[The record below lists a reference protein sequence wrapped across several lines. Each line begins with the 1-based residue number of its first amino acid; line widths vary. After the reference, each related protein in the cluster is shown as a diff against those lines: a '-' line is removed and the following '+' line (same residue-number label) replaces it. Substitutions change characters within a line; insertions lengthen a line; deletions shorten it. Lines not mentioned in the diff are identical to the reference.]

1 MRLYS
6 LLAACGLLLSLPGSA
21 PALHDIVPLPKH
33 AHAGVHL
40 SVAEAKDGE
49 LVVKIGLED
58 KQLRFP
64 VGGVS
69 VAVYEKGPDGKARV
83 VAQFSPAVR
92 QKDGL
97 TQTHFTVQRKHALN
111 TTIGLDTEAPW
122 PGGLRVTF
130 ALADFVDFG
139 KDVPDVARAELL
151 PFTLSKEDA
160 SAVEPGKKVRPHR
173 AP

>member
-1 MRLYS
+1 MRLPS
-6 LLAACGLLLSLPGSA
+6 LLAACGLLLALPGDA
-21 PALHDIVPLPKH
+21 PALHDVVPLPRH

-40 SVAEAKDGE
+40 SAAEGKDGE
-49 LVVKIGLED
+49 LVVDLGLADE
-58 KQLRFP
+58 QLRFP

-69 VAVYEKGPDGKARV
+69 VTVYEKGPDGKARV
-83 VAQFSPAVR
+83 VARFSPAVR

-97 TQTHFTVQRKHALN
+97 TRTHFTLQRKHALN
-111 TTIGLDTEAPW
+111 TTVGLDTEAPW
-122 PGGLRVTF
+122 PGGLRVAF

-139 KDVPDVARAELL
+139 KDVPDVTREELL
-151 PFTLSKEDA
+151 PFTLGTEDE